1 MSWQLWHG
9 VRLLAAVAFLSL
21 AATMSGSWLRLSIG
35 TTLKGESIEI
45 RSSYDVSAIESD
57 LRILR
62 QYVPAEGMVGY
73 LSNKPDLERRRT
85 QLRVAPLLLAREW
98 RPYDI
103 VLVDYPIQR
112 GLDVFETRNYRLAAN
127 LTEAQSF
134 ARGLLVY
141 MRVR

>member
-1 MSWQLWHG
+1 
-9 VRLLAAVAFLSL
+9 
-21 AATMSGSWLRLSIG
+21 
-35 TTLKGESIEI
+35 
-45 RSSYDVSAIESD
+45 
-57 LRILR
+57 
-62 QYVPAEGMVGY
+62 MVGY